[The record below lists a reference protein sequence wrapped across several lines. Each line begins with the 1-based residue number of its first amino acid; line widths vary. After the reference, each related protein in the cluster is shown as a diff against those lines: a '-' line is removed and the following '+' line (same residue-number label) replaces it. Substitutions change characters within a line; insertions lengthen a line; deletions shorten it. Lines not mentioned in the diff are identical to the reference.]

1 MREEDPGKAILLPQ
15 RKLGISSPRK
25 FLKFRCKMVWC
36 ETIWAFDVNKF
47 MDKLWISYLLTI
59 PKICDTSDNPGVM
72 WGKGVSP
79 LQPPLYLICA
89 CLEFDVSGVLDDKTV
104 EWLEAIMSVVGLSLF
119 AILKQYH
126 CRISVDLHIDTS
138 ADSFNLA
145 KIIKML
151 ISKQQYNDRQTATTG
166 TRLTT
171 LAITTRPPRVS
182 YTQTCETSSA

>member
-1 MREEDPGKAILLPQ
+1 
-15 RKLGISSPRK
+15 
-25 FLKFRCKMVWC
+25 
-36 ETIWAFDVNKF
+36 
-47 MDKLWISYLLTI
+47 
-59 PKICDTSDNPGVM
+59 
-72 WGKGVSP
+72 
-79 LQPPLYLICA
+79 
-89 CLEFDVSGVLDDKTV
+89 
-104 EWLEAIMSVVGLSLF
+104 MSVVGLSLF

-126 CRISVDLHIDTS
+126 CRISVDLHIDIDTS